1 MSHGCALS
9 QERGV
14 SKRTTDVVKLDQR
27 NKTLE
32 ECHQPGFGKNGR
44 GFLAWKV
51 VQVRELGWGTSP
63 HLEMCPHISYY
74 LTAVTIA

>member
-9 QERGV
+9 QEHGV

-51 VQVRELGWGTSP
+51 VQVREIWAGELV
-63 HLEMCPHISYY
+63 HILECVPIS
-74 LTAVTIA
+74 LIISLQ